1 MRINTFGWVAAVKV
15 TCHTM
20 VQVQGGTHIGLVV
33 VEYIEFY
40 PAYRILYGQRWS
52 WMVNG
57 FKMRWM
63 LIDGH
68 LMAADCLYLTFLRY
82 ECWGKILTPWN
93 MWHALVREL
102 FIFCRLHSLIGTIYL
117 QIISFFSY
125 FFLNLSLQIQSNAS
139 SKLTKEYR
147 LDFGHFEIMSILFP
161 RKNLKKSPK
170 VYWPPRIC
178 YEPTADLGTKYLS

>member
-40 PAYRILYGQRWS
+40 PAYRILYGQRS

-102 FIFCRLHSLIGTIYL
+102 FIFCILHSLIGTIYL
-117 QIISFFSY
+117 QIISFFFHIFSWICHFRY
-125 FFLNLSLQIQSNAS
+125 KVMPPASLPRSTDSILDTLKLCQSFFQGRILKNLQRCIDRHESATNQLQI
-139 SKLTKEYR
+139 
-147 LDFGHFEIMSILFP
+147 
-161 RKNLKKSPK
+161 
-170 VYWPPRIC
+170 
-178 YEPTADLGTKYLS
+178 